1 MQILSFFWNNMNK
14 VTTLLTPDFFQIF
27 YTGFIMF
34 CLYSATWMLS
44 VKMRDLSLVNFLW
57 GISFSLQSVIYFY
70 KSLDYSIFSFF
81 SHKFS
86 WEKLTFDIL
95 IFAHG
100 IRLSSYLIL
109 REVGKGEDRRWAR
122 LRERFGGH
130 MWYLSY
136 FLVFLPAMIFNMMLG
151 STVYAFANVDKGQI
165 SHLTYWAGII
175 TMICGGL
182 LGSLADIQKYTF
194 QTAKRN
200 EGKILDKGLWGVSRH
215 PNYLGEII
223 YWWGVFMVNFSAGIL
238 WTILGPLVLT
248 FMILFVTG
256 IPANER
262 LMREEHGQDFIDYA
276 RRVPI
281 LLPFFGAKAKDKL
294 EETVGVG
301 KQAGDKR
308 GANIHQNQN
317 ENVNR
322 EKIR

>member
-1 MQILSFFWNNMNK
+1 MNK

-81 SHKFS
+81 THKFS

-109 REVGKGEDRRWAR
+109 REVGRGEDRRWST
-122 LRERFGGH
+122 LREKFGGH
-130 MWYLSY
+130 FWYLSY
-136 FLVFLPAMIFNMMLG
+136 FLVFLPAMAFNMMLG

-165 SHLTYWAGII
+165 SHLTYWVGIF
-175 TMICGGL
+175 TMLCGGL
-182 LGSLADIQKYTF
+182 IGSLADIQKYTF

-215 PNYLGEII
+215 PNYLGEIL
-223 YWWGVFMVNFSAGIL
+223 YWWGVFTVNFSAGIL
-238 WTILGPLVLT
+238 WTILGPIVLT

-256 IPANER
+256 IPVNER
-262 LMREEHGQDFIDYA
+262 MMKEEHGQDYIDYA

-308 GANIHQNQN
+308 GANIHQGQN
-317 ENVNR
+317 DNINR